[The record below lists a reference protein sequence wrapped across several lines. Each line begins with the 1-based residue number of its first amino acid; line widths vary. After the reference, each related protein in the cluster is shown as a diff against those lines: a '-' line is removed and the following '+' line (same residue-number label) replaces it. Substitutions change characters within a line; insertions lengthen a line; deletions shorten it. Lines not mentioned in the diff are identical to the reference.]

1 MIREDLAMVMRD
13 VCKLVEARTA
23 ARKVE
28 SESDIDAVTWL
39 IVMCAVR
46 FSRHGCVESGLESR
60 GDFHVRVRLLEHL
73 PGRLLVTFWSCAART
88 LRWPIE
94 SLVMLLV

>member
-1 MIREDLAMVMRD
+1 MVIREDLAMVMRD

-46 FSRHGCVESGLESR
+46 FSRHGCVESGL
-60 GDFHVRVRLLEHL
+60 HVRVRLME
-73 PGRLLVTFWSCAART
+73 RLRGGCW
-88 LRWPIE
+88 
-94 SLVMLLV
+94 